1 MVVEANVSH
10 RRAREGHL
18 IPPLDGSFHAR
29 RCDMELLTALKEL
42 PLQGAAI
49 IAGVFA
55 LVTYGGWI
63 AGRS

>member
-1 MVVEANVSH
+1 MQ
-10 RRAREGHL
+10 
-18 IPPLDGSFHAR
+18 I
-29 RCDMELLTALKEL
+29 LTALREL

-49 IAGVFA
+49 LAGVFA